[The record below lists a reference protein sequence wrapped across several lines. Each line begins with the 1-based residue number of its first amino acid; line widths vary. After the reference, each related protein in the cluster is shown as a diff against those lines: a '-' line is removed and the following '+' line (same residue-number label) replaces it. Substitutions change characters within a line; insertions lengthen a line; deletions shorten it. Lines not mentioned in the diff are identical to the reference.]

1 MVDCINKMVLKI
13 ISIVLCLG
21 ILITNQSLVNLFTDL
36 QLNYPKVKYIMT
48 RKLNQDF
55 LLENLFSYLKGMTG
69 SNTHLSPL
77 DFMHW

>member
-1 MVDCINKMVLKI
+1 MVNCINKMVLKI
-13 ISIVLCLG
+13 IKIVFCLG

-36 QLNYPKVKYIMT
+36 QLNYPKIKYIMT
-48 RKLNQDF
+48 RKLNQDV
-55 LLENLFSYLKGMTG
+55 LENLFSYLKRMTG

>member
-1 MVDCINKMVLKI
+1 MVNCMNKMVLKI
-13 ISIVLCLG
+13 INIVFCLG

-36 QLNYPKVKYIMT
+36 QLNYPKIKYIMT
-48 RKLNQDF
+48 RKLNQDV
-55 LLENLFSYLKGMTG
+55 LENLLSYLKGMTG